1 MLLKLDK
8 LMPREAV
15 PFFFIKIFSTFGY
28 AVLYSSLVLYITKDL
43 QGSVSQA
50 TGIMGVFIAFNFILH
65 LFGGYIGGRFLSY
78 RALFVTGII
87 LEFIGTIFIAQSS
100 MTVFYIGLSIFLT
113 GCGIYVTSV
122 NCILTQQFKPEDTKR
137 EKAFFW
143 VYSGMNVGFFLGIAV
158 AGYYHISNNYHQ
170 LFVISATTSI
180 LSLLLFVANWVRMRD
195 IETPLSKLTSKQQK
209 SRLSVSIILTA
220 LMIPSLWFM
229 LQHTALSNN
238 VVLMFGGCMLLTVLR
253 MAYKQKSLQERH
265 KLIAFLVFML
275 SAIVFWS
282 LFFIA
287 PIGLMVFIKYH
298 VSDTLLGMKFPPQ
311 WFGNVN
317 TLVVV
322 FFGPVLAVLFQRL
335 RDKGFNVTVPIQF
348 TFALL
353 FMAAAYLVLPLG
365 IKFSSGAVS
374 GAWVIAYYALQSIGE
389 LFIAPVGY
397 AMIGQLVPVRI
408 QGIMMG
414 TWMMVSGVA
423 SSLSHSLS
431 SAMIHKSASGVP
443 PIEPFSHSFNVLG
456 VTVIGFS
463 IILMLLTPKLN
474 KLMGLARN
482 NQTDTE
488 EAYSA

>member
-1 MLLKLDK
+1 
-8 LMPREAV
+8 
-15 PFFFIKIFSTFGY
+15 
-28 AVLYSSLVLYITKDL
+28 
-43 QGSVSQA
+43 
-50 TGIMGVFIAFNFILH
+50 
-65 LFGGYIGGRFLSY
+65 
-78 RALFVTGII
+78 
-87 LEFIGTIFIAQSS
+87 
-100 MTVFYIGLSIFLT
+100 
-113 GCGIYVTSV
+113 
-122 NCILTQQFKPEDTKR
+122 
-137 EKAFFW
+137 
-143 VYSGMNVGFFLGIAV
+143 MNVGFFLGIAV

-180 LSLLLFVANWVRMRD
+180 LSLLLFAANWVRMRD
-195 IETPLSKLTSKQQK
+195 IDTPLSKLTNKEQK
-209 SRLSVSIILTA
+209 SRLSLSIILTA

-238 VVLMFGGCMLLTVLR
+238 IVLMFGGCMLVTVLR
-253 MAYKQKSLQERH
+253 IAYKQKSLQERH

-287 PIGLMVFIKYH
+287 PIGLIVFIKYH

-322 FFGPVLAVLFQRL
+322 FFGPVLAGLFQRL

-374 GAWVIAYYALQSIGE
+374 GTWVIAYYALQSIGE

-397 AMIGQLVPVRI
+397 AMIGQLVPVKI

-431 SAMIHKSASGVP
+431 SSMIQKTASGVP

-456 VTVIGFS
+456 VIVVGFS

-474 KLMGLARN
+474 KLMGLTN
-482 NQTDTE
+482 NNKSDTKE
-488 EAYSA
+488 VYTA